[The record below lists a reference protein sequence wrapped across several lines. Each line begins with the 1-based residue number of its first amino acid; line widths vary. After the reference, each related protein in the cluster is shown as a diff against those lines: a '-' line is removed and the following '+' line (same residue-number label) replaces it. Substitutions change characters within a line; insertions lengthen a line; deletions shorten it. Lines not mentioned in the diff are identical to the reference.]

1 MHQQKREEEKSCH
14 TNGLTLS
21 RKQFSALVKVPPRVI
36 NFHLAHK
43 DVLSPVLRK
52 PDRTAPDGGKLS
64 TQGPSPENNGF
75 LNVSEAFTVDT
86 DTHTPRVIL
95 QESER
100 CWSAG
105 KKGGLSSGQIR
116 RWVLGAGCVCV
127 SRSCPGLGHTI
138 NYLLV
143 DSDRQSVNGFP
154 EAMASGGHR
163 QLAPGCWF
171 WVSFSSFFLCF
182 LVRS

>member
-43 DVLSPVLRK
+43 DVLSPALRK

-86 DTHTPRVIL
+86 DTHRESYFKRARDVGA
-95 QESER
+95 QE
-100 CWSAG
+100 
-105 KKGGLSSGQIR
+105 KKEGFHLGRSGGGY
-116 RWVLGAGCVCV
+116 WVLGVCV
-127 SRSCPGLGHTI
+127 SPGPVQALATQSI
-138 NYLLV
+138 ISLLILT
-143 DSDRQSVNGFP
+143 
-154 EAMASGGHR
+154 ASR
-163 QLAPGCWF
+163 
-171 WVSFSSFFLCF
+171 
-182 LVRS
+182 